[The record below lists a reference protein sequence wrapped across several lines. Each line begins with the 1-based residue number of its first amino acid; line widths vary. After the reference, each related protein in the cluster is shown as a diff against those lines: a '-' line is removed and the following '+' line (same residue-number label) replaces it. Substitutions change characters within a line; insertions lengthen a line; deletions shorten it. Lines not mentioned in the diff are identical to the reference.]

1 MPSSLATP
9 VLSVSITDIAKVD
22 TTNVD
27 NLFTMWTSTL
37 TSMARSYGV
46 SANWCLL
53 VFSKCADSLEHGRR
67 LENLSWRLWN
77 RETFCCG
84 ETVTKVEEE
93 VGHQGTSSTIPAM
106 GVKRDSEIFSDMPP
120 LSGSVESVSSDCAN
134 SSSPQLDSLTN
145 SIQIKPQLIRRDSSR
160 GREKHMTPVHLA
172 KLVDG
177 MKFDNILTLKAQSV
191 PPQKTQ
197 IVSAAPVQTSAP
209 QPFTATSIHP
219 TPAEE
224 ETHSI
229 VRGFSPAHISSSV
242 RLHKAQ
248 TEESKTKMWIIGSA
262 SSDGSAS
269 LEEAYRTEPS
279 RKRTSFKEEVV
290 SRTVYDDDDEEYT
303 TEEEMDESAI
313 DDDESDWDSVSE
325 SLPSSYEQRNMFQ
338 RREEL
343 APPALPSRPSLL
355 SALLGEPN
363 RATALA
369 NAGLRPTPALH
380 SRTTSPQGP
389 SVAPSP
395 SKDSPISLLGGLKI
409 KARPVMTVANFHPP
423 ALSPRT
429 TRRNMLATELTESL
443 RQNLLWERKQQVTT
457 AQALLKRRHTTH
469 TEMSKLAEYPQLNHV
484 PKDAS
489 KNNSWNHF
497 FDGLNEYH
505 TKGW

>member
-1 MPSSLATP
+1 M
-9 VLSVSITDIAKVD
+9 
-22 TTNVD
+22 
-27 NLFTMWTSTL
+27 
-37 TSMARSYGV
+37 
-46 SANWCLL
+46 
-53 VFSKCADSLEHGRR
+53 
-67 LENLSWRLWN
+67 ENLSWRLWN
-77 RETFCCG
+77 RETFCC

-93 VGHQGTSSTIPAM
+93 EIDDQGTSSSSIPVM
-106 GVKRDSEIFSDMPP
+106 GVKLDGRDSEIYVDMPP
-120 LSGSVESVSSDCAN
+120 LSGSVESVTSDCAN
-134 SSSPQLDSLTN
+134 STSSQLDSLTN
-145 SIQIKPQLIRRDSSR
+145 SIHIKPQLIRRDSSR

-177 MKFDNILTLKAQSV
+177 MKFDDILTLKAQSA
-191 PPQKTQ
+191 PSQKTQ
-197 IVSAAPVQTSAP
+197 IISAAPIQTSAP
-209 QPFTATSIHP
+209 QTLATTSTQPAP
-219 TPAEE
+219 TDK

-229 VRGFSPAHISSSV
+229 VRGFSPAHISSSI
-242 RLHKAQ
+242 RSHKTP

-269 LEEAYRTEPS
+269 LEEAYHTEAP

-325 SLPSSYEQRNMFQ
+325 SLSSSYEQKNMFQ
-338 RREEL
+338 RLEEL
-343 APPALPSRPSLL
+343 AQPALPSRPSLL
-355 SALLGEPN
+355 STLLGEPN
-363 RATALA
+363 RATAHA
-369 NAGLRPTPALH
+369 NTGLRPTPALR

-409 KARPVMTVANFHPP
+409 KARPIMTAVNIHPP

-457 AQALLKRRHTTH
+457 AQAALKRRHTTH
-469 TEMSKLAEYPQLNHV
+469 AEMSKLAEYPQLNHMS
-484 PKDAS
+484 KDAS